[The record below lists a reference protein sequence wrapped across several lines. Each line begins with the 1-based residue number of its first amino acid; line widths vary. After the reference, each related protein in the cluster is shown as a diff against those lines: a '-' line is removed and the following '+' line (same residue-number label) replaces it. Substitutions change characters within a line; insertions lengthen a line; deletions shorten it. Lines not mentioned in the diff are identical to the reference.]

1 MLAATL
7 AAASHG
13 CLAAFYKVIGE
24 GNSMFVIL
32 LLRETSLWCSE
43 ARRQEALVYHTSSA
57 T

>member
-32 LLRETSLWCSE
+32 LLNPVSG
-43 ARRQEALVYHTSSA
+43 APP
-57 T
+57 